1 MQQASAN
8 RVERLVQQF
17 EELYG
22 AAPELLVRAPG
33 RVNLI
38 GEHTDYNDG
47 YVFPA
52 AIERDI
58 LIAASA
64 RRDRQVRLFS
74 LDMGVSSTFTLDAIE
89 KVSEGKGLEGERWS
103 NYPRAMAWALQ
114 NRGLS
119 LRGVQAVLQGNI
131 PPGAGLS
138 SSAALLVASGL
149 LLLSAAHQTLDP
161 VELALTAQQ
170 AEREFVGVNVGIMD
184 QFISVL
190 GQKDHALFIDTR
202 TLHYEPVPLP
212 TSGVVIVIA
221 NTNKPRGLVDSAY
234 NQRRAECEEALAY
247 LKRFLPS
254 IRALRD
260 VTPEAFA
267 QWEASLPEVP
277 RKRAR
282 HVITEN
288 ERVLQS
294 VEALKKGDIARFGH
308 LMNASHNSLRDDY
321 EVSCTEL
328 DALVEAAWALPG
340 VYGSRMTGAGFGG
353 CTVSLVAEE
362 ALERF
367 CQEVPKRYREAT
379 GREATILITRAAQG
393 AERLL

>member
-1 MQQASAN
+1 M
-8 RVERLVQQF
+8 ERLVQQF

>member
-8 RVERLVQQF
+8 RVERLIQQF

-22 AAPELLVRAPG
+22 AAPELMVRAPG

-58 LIAASA
+58 LIAASV

-89 KVSEGKGLEGERWS
+89 KVSAEGERWS

-114 NRGLS
+114 NRGLP
-119 LRGVQAVLQGNI
+119 LHGVQAVLQGNI
-131 PPGAGLS
+131 PPGTGLS

-149 LLLSAAHQTLDP
+149 LLLSADHQTLDP
-161 VELALTAQQ
+161 VELALLAQQ

-190 GQKDHALFIDTR
+190 GKKDHALLIDTR

-212 TSGVVIVIA
+212 TSGIVIVIA
-221 NTNKPRGLVDSAY
+221 NTNKRRGLVDSAY

-260 VTPEAFA
+260 VTSEEFTR
-267 QWEASLPEVP
+267 WEASLPEVP

-294 VEALKKGDIARFGH
+294 VEALKKGDITLFGH

-328 DALVEAAWALPG
+328 DALVEAARALPG

-353 CTVSLVAEE
+353 CAVSLVAEE

-367 CQEVPKRYREAT
+367 CQEVPQRYREAT